1 MSEELNKLLKKI
13 VNDETYN
20 YIQDHYDILKN
31 ESIISAGIDSLE
43 YISILSELDET
54 YGFDEEMIDSLETF
68 SDVERLFD
76 GK

>member
-1 MSEELNKLLKKI
+1 MNEELNKLLKKI

-54 YGFDEEMIDSLETF
+54 
-68 SDVERLFD
+68 
-76 GK
+76 